1 MSLVLKSHLIPWIL
15 TLSISQEFLFTVLS
29 ITQRDPTRAQL
40 EEFVD
45 LVTVFP
51 RIVSS
56 LNSFRTKG

>member
-1 MSLVLKSHLIPWIL
+1 MRSRKSDLTPWIL

-51 RIVSS
+51 RIVSA
-56 LNSFRTKG
+56 LE